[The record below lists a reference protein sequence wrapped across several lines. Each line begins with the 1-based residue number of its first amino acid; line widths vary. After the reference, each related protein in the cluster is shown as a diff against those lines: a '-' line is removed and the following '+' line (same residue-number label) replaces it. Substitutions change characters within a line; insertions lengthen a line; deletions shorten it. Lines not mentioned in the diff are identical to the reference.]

1 MTQLRDIFAAMD
13 EHDTDG
19 DAEPSND
26 QRAEWAREAV
36 DVFGETVF
44 CGRTFTDE
52 AIEGPD
58 GDTGDAHDMVMD
70 LIGNLCHLAHRHKWD
85 VDLMVAAAVAT
96 FKEERDEEAAEND
109 AANFVTDAAGV
120 IA

>member
-1 MTQLRDIFAAMD
+1 MSD
-13 EHDTDG
+13 EPD
-19 DAEPSND
+19 ND
-26 QRAEWAREAV
+26 QRAEWARQAV
-36 DVFGETVF
+36 DVFGEEVF

-85 VDLMVAAAVAT
+85 VDLLVKNAVAT
-96 FKEERDEEAAEND
+96 FKEELAEEA
-109 AANFVTDAAGV
+109 
-120 IA
+120 